1 MIDISI
7 LRAMVAAGAPVEA
20 ILLAVEA
27 DQKTEKARRLK
38 DAQRKRLER
47 ERKSMDVQGR
57 PDLSMDVQGRPGISM
72 DVQGRPGISMDVQG
86 RPGISMDVPK
96 TVDSIGQF
104 QTSRDVTRNEF
115 PKRLHQAD
123 ILENPD
129 VTFCGSR
136 CNLEVTLSSS
146 TKILEREDK
155 KEKERKT
162 RARARVHKTLLA
174 DDWSPKPAHY
184 AKGERAFIERK
195 AEDMRNWAKSKG
207 VMRVDWDATFHGFL
221 RPRESKQGHTNGAGA
236 SLMDAF
242 DSLIADAKKGAG
254 DGDGP
259 LLDLTPTRSSTS

>member
-7 LRAMVAAGAPVEA
+7 LRAMIAAGAPVEA
-20 ILLAVEA
+20 ILLAIEA

-38 DAQRKRLER
+38 DTQRKRLER
-47 ERKSMDVQGR
+47 ERKSKDVPGR
-57 PDLSMDVQGRPGISM
+57 PRKSMDVPGRP
-72 DVQGRPGISMDVQG
+72 RT
-86 RPGISMDVPK
+86 SMDVPK
-96 TVDSIGQF
+96 TVDPIGQS

-115 PKRLHQAD
+115 PTRARASL
-123 ILENPD
+123 
-129 VTFCGSR
+129 TY
-136 CNLEVTLSSS
+136 LSSS
-146 TKILEREDK
+146 KLLEREDK
-155 KEKERKT
+155 KEKERKKERKT
-162 RARARVHKTLLA
+162 RARARVHRTLLA

-242 DSLIADAKKGAG
+242 DSLITDAKKGAG

>member
-1 MIDISI
+1 
-7 LRAMVAAGAPVEA
+7 
-20 ILLAVEA
+20 
-27 DQKTEKARRLK
+27 
-38 DAQRKRLER
+38 
-47 ERKSMDVQGR
+47 MDVPGR
-57 PDLSMDVQGRPGISM
+57 PRT
-72 DVQGRPGISMDVQG
+72 
-86 RPGISMDVPK
+86 SMDVPK
-96 TVDSIGQF
+96 TVDPIGQS

-115 PKRLHQAD
+115 PTRARASL
-123 ILENPD
+123 
-129 VTFCGSR
+129 TY
-136 CNLEVTLSSS
+136 LSSS
-146 TKILEREDK
+146 KLLEREDK
-155 KEKERKT
+155 KEKERKKERKT
-162 RARARVHKTLLA
+162 RARARAHRTLLA

-242 DSLIADAKKGAG
+242 DSLITDAKKGAG